1 MKNVCYIKK
10 QYLCLCKHKI
20 LMNMRNNEEN
30 SDRKKRWQR
39 WTTIMSYSLIIWIA
53 SVAALIITDNES
65 SLALI
70 VFLISTVIFW
80 VGFASLLSLSAKE
93 PWI

>member
-1 MKNVCYIKK
+1 
-10 QYLCLCKHKI
+10 
-20 LMNMRNNEEN
+20 MRNNEEI

-70 VFLISTVIFW
+70 VFLISTVVFW

>member
-1 MKNVCYIKK
+1 
-10 QYLCLCKHKI
+10 
-20 LMNMRNNEEN
+20 MRNNEEN

-70 VFLISTVIFW
+70 VFLISTVVFW
-80 VGFASLLSLSAKE
+80 VGFAYLLSLSAKN